1 MKINKYLLILYLV
14 FMVSLCACST
24 QNNIQGKMLEISVQD
39 IKDKIDQKETFILQ
53 FTKNSCPY
61 CKILKNIEDDYVK
74 NNQDTIFV
82 FDIEKNHEDFIENQE
97 FIYDIFKDLK
107 TVPSVYWIE
116 KGKPENQLP
125 IVDENEQEYILSE
138 WINDNKTY
146 YQ

>member
-1 MKINKYLLILYLV
+1 MKIDSILNKI
-14 FMVSLCACST
+14 
-24 QNNIQGKMLEISVQD
+24 
-39 IKDKIDQKETFILQ
+39 
-53 FTKNSCPY
+53 
-61 CKILKNIEDDYVK
+61 
-74 NNQDTIFV
+74 
-82 FDIEKNHEDFIENQE
+82 

>member
-1 MKINKYLLILYLV
+1 MCL
-14 FMVSLCACST
+14 
-24 QNNIQGKMLEISVQD
+24 
-39 IKDKIDQKETFILQ
+39 
-53 FTKNSCPY
+53 
-61 CKILKNIEDDYVK
+61 
-74 NNQDTIFV
+74 
-82 FDIEKNHEDFIENQE
+82 
-97 FIYDIFKDLK
+97 KDLK

>member
-97 FIYDIFKDLK
+97 FIYDIF
-107 TVPSVYWIE
+107 
-116 KGKPENQLP
+116 
-125 IVDENEQEYILSE
+125 
-138 WINDNKTY
+138 
-146 YQ
+146 

>member
-61 CKILKNIEDDYVK
+61 CKILKNIED
-74 NNQDTIFV
+74 
-82 FDIEKNHEDFIENQE
+82 FIENQE